1 MAKKKK
7 IFFIKKSNKNTQD
20 QSLTK
25 SDNIKDLNK
34 GTENKPNKNGIKAL
48 IAIKYA
54 YITIFFVLLAGFF
67 NPIIRGAQYTNLV
80 IVATLVLFLG
90 LGGIVLIYKS
100 KSCTSEKKQWIFLAG
115 GLGLILFSIFL
126 MYDVM
131 GKPLLT
137 FN

>member
-7 IFFIKKSNKNTQD
+7 IFFKKKPNENTQD

-25 SDNIKDLNK
+25 SNNIEDLNK
-34 GTENKPNKNGIKAL
+34 ETKNKPSKNSIKAL
-48 IAIKYA
+48 VGIKYA
-54 YITIFFVLLAGFF
+54 YITIFFVLLAGVF
-67 NPIIRGAQYTNLV
+67 NPIIRGSQYTNQV
-80 IVATLVLFLG
+80 IIAVLVLFLG

-100 KSCTSEKKQWIFLAG
+100 KSRTSEKIQWIFLAG
-115 GLGLILFSIFL
+115 GLGLILFSVLL

-131 GKPLLT
+131 GKSLLT

>member
-7 IFFIKKSNKNTQD
+7 IFFKKKHNEKTLD
-20 QSLTK
+20 QPLTK
-25 SDNIKDLNK
+25 SNNTEDLNK
-34 GTENKPNKNGIKAL
+34 ETENKPNKNGIKAL
-48 IAIKYA
+48 LGIKYV

-67 NPIIRGAQYTNLV
+67 NPIIRGPAYTNQV
-80 IVATLVLFLG
+80 IIAVLVLFLG
-90 LGGIVLIYKS
+90 LGGIVLIYNS
-100 KSCTSEKKQWIFLAG
+100 KSRTSEKKQWIFLAG
-115 GLGLILFSIFL
+115 GFGLILFSIFL

>member
-7 IFFIKKSNKNTQD
+7 IFFKKKLNENTQD

-25 SDNIKDLNK
+25 SDNIEDLNK
-34 GTENKPNKNGIKAL
+34 ETENKPSKNGIKAL
-48 IAIKYA
+48 VGIKYA

-67 NPIIRGAQYTNLV
+67 NPIIRGAQYTNQV
-80 IVATLVLFLG
+80 IIAVLVLFLG

-100 KSCTSEKKQWIFLAG
+100 KSRTSEKTQWIFLAG
-115 GLGLILFSIFL
+115 GFGLILFSVLL

-131 GKPLLT
+131 GKSLLT

>member
-7 IFFIKKSNKNTQD
+7 IFFKKKLNENTQD

-25 SDNIKDLNK
+25 SNNIQDFKK
-34 GTENKPNKNGIKAL
+34 ESENKPNKNGIKAL
-48 IAIKYA
+48 IGIKYA

-67 NPIIRGAQYTNLV
+67 NPIIRGAQYTNQV
-80 IVATLVLFLG
+80 IIAVLVLFLG

-100 KSCTSEKKQWIFLAG
+100 KSRTSEKKQWIFLAG
-115 GLGLILFSIFL
+115 GFGLILLSVLL

-131 GKPLLT
+131 GKSLLT

>member
-7 IFFIKKSNKNTQD
+7 IFFKKKPNENTQD

-25 SDNIKDLNK
+25 SDNIQDLNK
-34 GTENKPNKNGIKAL
+34 ESENKPSKNGIKAL

-80 IVATLVLFLG
+80 IIAVLVLFLG

-100 KSCTSEKKQWIFLAG
+100 KSRTSEKMQWIFLAG
-115 GLGLILFSIFL
+115 GFGLILFSVLL

-131 GKPLLT
+131 GKSLLT

>member
-7 IFFIKKSNKNTQD
+7 IFFKKKLNENTQD

-25 SDNIKDLNK
+25 SDNIEDLNK
-34 GTENKPNKNGIKAL
+34 ESEDKPSKNSIKAL
-48 IAIKYA
+48 VGIKYA
-54 YITIFFVLLAGFF
+54 YITIFFVLLAGVF
-67 NPIIRGAQYTNLV
+67 NPIIRGAQHTNQFIIAV
-80 IVATLVLFLG
+80 LVLFLG

-100 KSCTSEKKQWIFLAG
+100 KSRTSEKIQWIFLAG
-115 GLGLILFSIFL
+115 GFGLILFSVLL

-131 GKPLLT
+131 GKSLLT

>member
-7 IFFIKKSNKNTQD
+7 IFFKKKLNENTQD

-25 SDNIKDLNK
+25 SDNIEDLNK
-34 GTENKPNKNGIKAL
+34 ETENKPSKNSIKAL
-48 IAIKYA
+48 VGIKYA
-54 YITIFFVLLAGFF
+54 YITIFFVLLAGVF
-67 NPIIRGAQYTNLV
+67 NPIIRGAQYTNQV
-80 IVATLVLFLG
+80 IIAVLVLFLG

-100 KSCTSEKKQWIFLAG
+100 KSRTSEKTQWIFLAG
-115 GLGLILFSIFL
+115 GFGLILFSVLL

-131 GKPLLT
+131 GKSLLT

>member
-7 IFFIKKSNKNTQD
+7 TFFKKKPNENTQD

-25 SDNIKDLNK
+25 SNNIEDLNK
-34 GTENKPNKNGIKAL
+34 ETKNKPSKNSIKAL
-48 IAIKYA
+48 VGLKYA

-80 IVATLVLFLG
+80 IIAVLVLFLG

-100 KSCTSEKKQWIFLAG
+100 KSCASEKIRWIFLAG
-115 GLGLILFSIFL
+115 GFGLTLFSIYL
-126 MYDVM
+126 MYEVM

-137 FN
+137 IN